1 MKYLYSIW
9 ISLKNQWSLLKAIGL
24 CTPMASWRSPSCASS
39 PFISPF
45 SHLFLCQRSSTSS
58 QLGLVNIFFLTFCLR
73 AQQFCFL
80 AGSQIPPGSATS
92 TNSTK
97 MFYLGLFSPKY
108 RSSHC
113 GMLSAANM
121 PSWKIFAFPKTLF
134 CCQICVLLLQ
144 SNWYKLWRHS
154 IPVNCTYEKFY

>member
-1 MKYLYSIW
+1 
-9 ISLKNQWSLLKAIGL
+9 
-24 CTPMASWRSPSCASS
+24 MASWRSPSCASS
-39 PFISPF
+39 PSIFPF

-58 QLGLVNIFFLTFCLR
+58 QLGLVNNLFWDILFLHCR

-97 MFYLGLFSPKY
+97 MFYLCLFLPKY

-113 GMLSAANM
+113 DMLSAANM
-121 PSWKIFAFPKTLF
+121 PSWKIFAFPKILI
-134 CCQICVLLLQ
+134 CRQIYVFKLHLQ
-144 SNWYKLWRHS
+144 SN
-154 IPVNCTYEKFY
+154 

>member
-9 ISLKNQWSLLKAIGL
+9 ISLINQWSLLKAIGR

-45 SHLFLCQRSSTSS
+45 SHLFPCQRSSTSS
-58 QLGLVNIFFLTFCLR
+58 QLGLVNNLFWDILFLHYCR

-97 MFYLGLFSPKY
+97 MFYLGLFSPNY

-121 PSWKIFAFPKTLF
+121 PSWKIFAFSKILI
-134 CCQICVLLLQ
+134 CGQIYVFKLHLQ
-144 SNWYKLWRHS
+144 SNWYKLWSRG
-154 IPVNCTYEKFY
+154 E